1 MITQIKTKE
10 LLHFLNSVY
19 LNSLI
24 EECVLDTEKFTIN
37 SVDMSNSIFIQSK
50 LLDCDL
56 ESDQPYIG
64 IGNLGLLVKYLNKV
78 SSDEINLTVK
88 ENRLILKPEGTRAK
102 FKYLLSDPEV
112 IPNAMYKSKKDL
124 RRNFEKNV
132 SATKTINNKLK
143 SEILLYTSLI
153 DTNSIT
159 FSVRNKKLSI
169 SGGEKTEH
177 NFNIFVGKMKGK
189 IDDCNIL
196 FYKNHIELVLSILD
210 EPEFL
215 IGDDSPLIIK
225 ENDDK
230 FYALVPL
237 VK

>member
-50 LLDCDL
+50 LLNCDL

-78 SSDEINLTVK
+78 SSDEINLIVK

-132 SATKTINNKLK
+132 SATKTINDKLK

-159 FSVRNKKLSI
+159 FSVKNKKLSI